1 MTLTDPARVEAAR
14 RVFFEQHGLPV
25 DQVGHAILR
34 SWIRCADMGLDAHAD
49 PRTDAPQASDIRILH
64 EKHEALRRISR
75 PELDALYAEA
85 RDLSGIVILTNAR
98 GEILDAVGD
107 SGFAGR
113 AAQVALRPG
122 VLWSE
127 DGTGT
132 NAIGTAI
139 AERRAVAVNGGEHY
153 FQAHQGLSC
162 AATPI
167 IDPRGAVLGVLD
179 ISTPVNL
186 QGGPQNGPQGG
197 HMLGLMRLAAEQ
209 IEYRLFRDG
218 FESCQTLRFHSD
230 ANLVGAS
237 REGILV
243 FRDGVAVAANRRGL
257 SLMGRNWEDLDTLH
271 FDDLFDTGRLSS
283 GAVRL
288 RGHDGRVFHGRCDAD
303 GQNVLAGGGGQAGD
317 ASLDEV
323 ETMAMRRALE
333 AHGGNVSA
341 AARALGI
348 HRSTLYRRLGLS

>member
-1 MTLTDPARVEAAR
+1 MTQSVTLADPARVEAAR
-14 RVFFEQHGLPV
+14 KVFFEQHGLPV

-34 SWIRCADMGLDAHAD
+34 SWIRCADMGLDAFAD
-49 PRTDAPQASDIRILH
+49 PRAEAPSAHDVRTLH
-64 EKHEALRRISR
+64 ERHEALRRISR

-107 SGFAGR
+107 PAFAGR
-113 AAQVALRPG
+113 AAEVALKPG

-127 DGTGT
+127 DGIGT

-139 AERRAVAVNGGEHY
+139 AERRAVAVNGAEHY
-153 FQAHQGLSC
+153 FQAHKVLSC

-179 ISTPVNL
+179 ISTPAT
-186 QGGPQNGPQGG
+186 PQGG
-197 HMLGLMRLAAEQ
+197 HMLGLMRLAVEQ
-209 IEYRLFRDG
+209 IEHRLFREG
-218 FESCQTLRFHSD
+218 FESCQTLRFHSE
-230 ANLVGAS
+230 ASLVGAS

-243 FRDGVAVAANRRGL
+243 FRDGVVVAANRRGL
-257 SLMGRNWEDLDTLH
+257 SLMGRNWEDLDTLR
-271 FDDLFDTGRLSS
+271 FEELFDGAGLRS
-283 GAVRL
+283 GAVQL
-288 RGHDGRVFHGRCDAD
+288 RSHDGRAFHGRCDAD
-303 GQNVLAGGGGQAGD
+303 GQGVLMGD
-317 ASLDEV
+317 GRLEDM
-323 ETMAMRRALE
+323 ETAAIRRALE

-348 HRSTLYRRLGLS
+348 HRSTIYRRMGLD

>member
-1 MTLTDPARVEAAR
+1 MTVTDPARVEVAR

-34 SWIRCADMGLDAHAD
+34 SWIRCADMGLDARAD
-49 PRTDAPQASDIRILH
+49 PCADAPAASDIRMLH

-113 AAQVALRPG
+113 AAQGALRPG

-153 FQAHQGLSC
+153 FQVHQGLSC

-186 QGGPQNGPQGG
+186 QGGTQSSPQGG

-209 IEYRLFRDG
+209 IEHRLFRDG
-218 FESCQTLRFHSD
+218 FEACQTLRFHSD
-230 ANLVGAS
+230 ANLVGAA
-237 REGILV
+237 RGGILV

-257 SLMGRNWEDLDTLH
+257 SLMGRNWEDLDMLS
-271 FDDLFDTGRLSS
+271 FDDLFDAGGLRS
-283 GAVRL
+283 GTVRL
-288 RGHDGRVFHGRCDAD
+288 RGHDGRVFHGRCDVD
-303 GQNVLAGGGGQAGD
+303 GQNVLAGEGRLMSDGRLED
-317 ASLDEV
+317 V
-323 ETMAMRRALE
+323 ETAAMRRALDT
-333 AHGGNVSA
+333 HGGNVSA

>member
-1 MTLTDPARVEAAR
+1 MTQTDPARVEAAR
-14 RVFFEQHGLPV
+14 KAFFEQRSLPV

-34 SWIRCADMGLDAHAD
+34 SWIRCADMGLNAAAD
-49 PRTDAPQASDIRILH
+49 PRTEAPSVTDVRQLH

-75 PELDALYAEA
+75 PELDALHAEA
-85 RDLSGIVILTNAR
+85 RELSGIVILTNAR

-107 SGFAGR
+107 AGFAGK
-113 AAQVALRPG
+113 AAEVALRPG

-139 AERRAVAVNGGEHY
+139 AERRPVAVNGAEHY
-153 FQAHQGLSC
+153 FQAHKVLSC

-179 ISTPVNL
+179 ISTPASV
-186 QGGPQNGPQGG
+186 QGA
-197 HMLGLMRLAAEQ
+197 HMLGLMRLAVEQ
-209 IEYRLFRDG
+209 IEHRLFREG
-218 FESCQTLRFHSD
+218 FEACQTLRFHSD
-230 ANLVGAS
+230 SSLLGAA

-243 FRDGVAVAANRRGL
+243 FRDNVVVAANRRGL
-257 SLMGRNWEDLDTLH
+257 SLMGRNWDDLDRLR
-271 FDDLFDTGRLSS
+271 FDELFDVTT
-283 GAVRL
+283 
-288 RGHDGRVFHGRCDAD
+288 
-303 GQNVLAGGGGQAGD
+303 AGGGLNPGASQLRDHEGRVYHARCDGDGAGPVL
-317 ASLDEV
+317 AEGRLDDV
-323 ETMAMRRALE
+323 ETAAIRRALE

-348 HRSTLYRRLGLS
+348 HRSTIYRKTV